1 MCLSGV
7 RACAWHACMWVARL
21 ESCRVQLGGKLV
33 SWHIDTT
40 ISFFFHKQIGL
51 TNMKYT
57 CSERRA
63 LCLQAAVNP
72 SGQNLRMSK
81 QTSLYS

>member
-1 MCLSGV
+1 MCMYV
-7 RACAWHACMWVARL
+7 
-21 ESCRVQLGGKLV
+21 GGEVGELQSTVGWKASFLAHRYN
-33 SWHIDTT
+33 HI
-40 ISFFFHKQIGL
+40 FFFHKQIGL

>member
-1 MCLSGV
+1 MCM
-7 RACAWHACMWVARL
+7 ACMYV
-21 ESCRVQLGGKLV
+21 GGEVGELQSTVGWKASFLAHRYN
-33 SWHIDTT
+33 HI
-40 ISFFFHKQIGL
+40 FFFPQANWAYKHEG
-51 TNMKYT
+51 
-57 CSERRA
+57 RA